1 MDYLEVNTKETRRN
15 PIKRNTLFYSEDSYR
30 FDVEMGK
37 EYLESDTNQTVILYE
52 IDLEK
57 TNLNETYKES
67 KTNGIVFKTPVELH
81 VLYNIDEAQLSS
93 YDKSKNMGT
102 YLKGGKLT
110 FSLYQSTLDELG
122 CDIKKGD
129 YIGVQISESHIEF
142 YTVVNDGKI
151 NYDNA
156 HSIYGYKNPFRT
168 IECAALSD
176 TDEFKGF

>member
-1 MDYLEVNTKETRRN
+1 
-15 PIKRNTLFYSEDSYR
+15 
-30 FDVEMGK
+30 
-37 EYLESDTNQTVILYE
+37 
-52 IDLEK
+52 
-57 TNLNETYKES
+57 
-67 KTNGIVFKTPVELH
+67 
-81 VLYNIDEAQLSS
+81 
-93 YDKSKNMGT
+93 MGT